1 MNKEFL
7 NKRYKKEKRFIL
19 IGRVAVSLT
28 IIFLVILLGSILL
41 KGISGFYTT
50 NIFLQ
55 TNLSQE
61 IIDPQD
67 KKNVE
72 EIYKSSW
79 RKIARNSIYDV
90 LSAFNKS
97 KNIDK
102 ISRKDKRDFL
112 KLFSRSSEFYI
123 RDFTLK
129 NLDSIGKEVK
139 ISIPSSSLVDQF
151 LKGKINIAVNED
163 DRPINDKQVSWI
175 NFMVEN
181 KMIERKF
188 NINFFYKG
196 DSRNAEEAGI
206 LGAIVGSFFVILVAI
221 IVAFPVG
228 VMSAIYLEEFA
239 PKNKITNI
247 IEVNIN
253 NLAAV
258 PSIVFGLLGLA
269 IFLNQTIFG
278 IKLIKSL
285 FFFPFVISQ
294 VVIGIIFSWFYN
306 PRGVIGPLLDK
317 IGLSNYAI
325 LADENFA
332 TYGIIFAGIYPQI
345 AYCMILYLTG
355 LNNLKIDQI
364 EAGRMD
370 GAKGFS
376 LFKNIILPQLRPA
389 TFLAIVVTVIGSLRS
404 FDMVAIMT
412 QGGPYGS
419 TNVLAYYMFETALS
433 EYGYRMGYGSA
444 IAAVLFTIMMFY
456 ILFFI
461 YQMYQSEKK
470 GL

>member
-19 IGRVAVSLT
+19 LGRVAVSLT

-41 KGISGFYTT
+41 RGISGFYTT
-50 NIFLQ
+50 NIFLT

-61 IIDPQD
+61 IIDPED

-79 RKIARNSIYDV
+79 RKVARNSIYDV

-123 RDFTLK
+123 RDFTLE

-163 DRPINDKQVSWI
+163 DRPINDKQISWI
-175 NFMVEN
+175 NFMVEKN
-181 KMIERKF
+181 MIERKF
-188 NINFFYKG
+188 NINFFSKG

-269 IFLNQTIFG
+269 IFLNFFGLPRSSPLAGGLVLALMTLPTI
-278 IKLIKSL
+278 IISSRVAIKSVPPSIREAAMGIGASKMQSV
-285 FFFPFVISQ
+285 FHHVIPLA
-294 VVIGIIFSWFYN
+294 VPGILTGTIIGMA
-306 PRGVIGPLLDK
+306 RALGETAPLLMMGMVAFIVDVPQSITDPSTVLPAQIFLWSDQPERGFEEK
-317 IGLSNYAI
+317 TA
-325 LADENFA
+325 AA
-332 TYGIIFAGIYPQI
+332 T
-345 AYCMILYLTG
+345 
-355 LNNLKIDQI
+355 
-364 EAGRMD
+364 
-370 GAKGFS
+370 
-376 LFKNIILPQLRPA
+376 IILLVFLLTMNALAVFLRYKYE
-389 TFLAIVVTVIGSLRS
+389 R
-404 FDMVAIMT
+404 
-412 QGGPYGS
+412 
-419 TNVLAYYMFETALS
+419 
-433 EYGYRMGYGSA
+433 
-444 IAAVLFTIMMFY
+444 
-456 ILFFI
+456 
-461 YQMYQSEKK
+461 KW
-470 GL
+470 

>member
-19 IGRVAVSLT
+19 LGRVAVSLT

-41 KGISGFYTT
+41 KGIGGFYTT

-61 IIDPQD
+61 IIDPED

-151 LKGKINIAVNED
+151 LKGKINIAVNEN

-239 PKNKITNI
+239 PKNKITNV

-269 IFLNQTIFG
+269 IFLNFFGLPRSSPLAGGLVLALMTLPTI
-278 IKLIKSL
+278 IISSRVAIKSVPPSIREAAMGIGASKMQSV
-285 FFFPFVISQ
+285 FHHVIPLA
-294 VVIGIIFSWFYN
+294 VPGILTGTIIGMA
-306 PRGVIGPLLDK
+306 RALGETAPLLMMGMVAFIVDVPQSITDPSTVLPAQIFLWSDQPERGFEEK
-317 IGLSNYAI
+317 TA
-325 LADENFA
+325 AA
-332 TYGIIFAGIYPQI
+332 T
-345 AYCMILYLTG
+345 
-355 LNNLKIDQI
+355 
-364 EAGRMD
+364 
-370 GAKGFS
+370 
-376 LFKNIILPQLRPA
+376 IILLVFLLTMNALAVFLRYKYE
-389 TFLAIVVTVIGSLRS
+389 R
-404 FDMVAIMT
+404 
-412 QGGPYGS
+412 
-419 TNVLAYYMFETALS
+419 
-433 EYGYRMGYGSA
+433 
-444 IAAVLFTIMMFY
+444 
-456 ILFFI
+456 
-461 YQMYQSEKK
+461 KW
-470 GL
+470 

>member
-19 IGRVAVSLT
+19 LGRVAVSLT

-61 IIDPQD
+61 IIDPED

-123 RDFTLK
+123 RDFALE

-151 LKGKINIAVNED
+151 LKGKINITVNED
-163 DRPINDKQVSWI
+163 DRPINDKQISWI

-269 IFLNQTIFG
+269 IFLNFFGLPRSSPLAGGLVLALMTLPTI
-278 IKLIKSL
+278 IISSRVAIKSVPPSIREAAMGIGASKMQSV
-285 FFFPFVISQ
+285 FHHVIPLA
-294 VVIGIIFSWFYN
+294 VPGILTGTIIGMA
-306 PRGVIGPLLDK
+306 RALGETAPLLMMGMVAFIVDVPQSITDPSTVLPAQIFLWSDQPERGFEEK
-317 IGLSNYAI
+317 TA
-325 LADENFA
+325 AA
-332 TYGIIFAGIYPQI
+332 T
-345 AYCMILYLTG
+345 
-355 LNNLKIDQI
+355 
-364 EAGRMD
+364 
-370 GAKGFS
+370 
-376 LFKNIILPQLRPA
+376 IILLVFLLTMNALAVFLRYKYE
-389 TFLAIVVTVIGSLRS
+389 R
-404 FDMVAIMT
+404 
-412 QGGPYGS
+412 
-419 TNVLAYYMFETALS
+419 
-433 EYGYRMGYGSA
+433 
-444 IAAVLFTIMMFY
+444 
-456 ILFFI
+456 
-461 YQMYQSEKK
+461 KW
-470 GL
+470 

>member
-19 IGRVAVSLT
+19 LGRVAVSLT

-41 KGISGFYTT
+41 RGISGFYTT

-61 IIDPQD
+61 IIDPED

-123 RDFTLK
+123 RDFTLE
-129 NLDSIGKEVK
+129 NLDSIGKDVK

-239 PKNKITNI
+239 PKNKITNV

-269 IFLNQTIFG
+269 IFLNFFGLPRSSPLAGGLVLALMTLPTI
-278 IKLIKSL
+278 IISSRVAIKSVPPSIREAAMGIGASKMQSV
-285 FFFPFVISQ
+285 FHHVIPLA
-294 VVIGIIFSWFYN
+294 VPGILTGTIIGMA
-306 PRGVIGPLLDK
+306 RALGETAPLLMMGMVAFIVDVPQSITDPSTVLPAQIFLWSDQPERGFEEK
-317 IGLSNYAI
+317 TA
-325 LADENFA
+325 AA
-332 TYGIIFAGIYPQI
+332 T
-345 AYCMILYLTG
+345 
-355 LNNLKIDQI
+355 
-364 EAGRMD
+364 
-370 GAKGFS
+370 
-376 LFKNIILPQLRPA
+376 IILLVFLLTMNALAVFLRYKYE
-389 TFLAIVVTVIGSLRS
+389 R
-404 FDMVAIMT
+404 
-412 QGGPYGS
+412 
-419 TNVLAYYMFETALS
+419 
-433 EYGYRMGYGSA
+433 
-444 IAAVLFTIMMFY
+444 
-456 ILFFI
+456 
-461 YQMYQSEKK
+461 KW
-470 GL
+470 

>member
-19 IGRVAVSLT
+19 LGRVAVSLT

-41 KGISGFYTT
+41 RGISGFYTT
-50 NIFLQ
+50 NIFLT

-61 IIDPQD
+61 IIDPED
-67 KKNVE
+67 KNNLE
-72 EIYKSSW
+72 DIYKSSW
-79 RKIARNSIYDV
+79 RKVARNSIYDV

-102 ISRKDKRDFL
+102 TSRKDKRDFL

-123 RDFTLK
+123 RDFTLE
-129 NLDSIGKEVK
+129 NLDNIGKEVK

-163 DRPINDKQVSWI
+163 DRPINDKQISWI

-206 LGAIVGSFFVILVAI
+206 LGAIVGSFFVLLVAI

-269 IFLNQTIFG
+269 IFLNFFGLPRSSPLAGGLVLALMTLPTI
-278 IKLIKSL
+278 IISSRVAIKSVPPSIREAAMGIGASKMQSV
-285 FFFPFVISQ
+285 FHHVIPLA
-294 VVIGIIFSWFYN
+294 VPGILTGTIIGMA
-306 PRGVIGPLLDK
+306 RALGETAPLLMMGMVAFIVDVPQSITDPSTVLPAQIFLWSDQPERGFEEK
-317 IGLSNYAI
+317 TA
-325 LADENFA
+325 AA
-332 TYGIIFAGIYPQI
+332 T
-345 AYCMILYLTG
+345 
-355 LNNLKIDQI
+355 
-364 EAGRMD
+364 
-370 GAKGFS
+370 
-376 LFKNIILPQLRPA
+376 IILLVFLLTMNALAVFLRYKYE
-389 TFLAIVVTVIGSLRS
+389 R
-404 FDMVAIMT
+404 
-412 QGGPYGS
+412 
-419 TNVLAYYMFETALS
+419 
-433 EYGYRMGYGSA
+433 
-444 IAAVLFTIMMFY
+444 
-456 ILFFI
+456 
-461 YQMYQSEKK
+461 KW
-470 GL
+470 

>member
-19 IGRVAVSLT
+19 LGRVAVSLT

-61 IIDPQD
+61 IIDPED

-123 RDFTLK
+123 RDFTLE

-239 PKNKITNI
+239 PKNKITNV

-269 IFLNQTIFG
+269 IFLNFFGLPRSSPLAGGLVLALMTLPTI
-278 IKLIKSL
+278 IISSRVAIKSVPPSIREAAMGIGASKMQSV
-285 FFFPFVISQ
+285 FHHVIPLA
-294 VVIGIIFSWFYN
+294 VPGILTGTIIGMA
-306 PRGVIGPLLDK
+306 RALGETAPLLMMGMVAFIVDVPQGITDPSTVLPAQIFLWSDQPERGFEEK
-317 IGLSNYAI
+317 TA
-325 LADENFA
+325 AA
-332 TYGIIFAGIYPQI
+332 T
-345 AYCMILYLTG
+345 
-355 LNNLKIDQI
+355 
-364 EAGRMD
+364 
-370 GAKGFS
+370 
-376 LFKNIILPQLRPA
+376 IILLVFLLTMNALAVFLRYKYE
-389 TFLAIVVTVIGSLRS
+389 R
-404 FDMVAIMT
+404 
-412 QGGPYGS
+412 
-419 TNVLAYYMFETALS
+419 
-433 EYGYRMGYGSA
+433 
-444 IAAVLFTIMMFY
+444 
-456 ILFFI
+456 
-461 YQMYQSEKK
+461 KW
-470 GL
+470 

>member
-19 IGRVAVSLT
+19 LGRVAVSLT

-61 IIDPQD
+61 IIDPED

-123 RDFTLK
+123 RDFTLE

-188 NINFFYKG
+188 NINFFYNG

-269 IFLNQTIFG
+269 IFLNFFGLPRSSPLAGGLVLALMTLPTI
-278 IKLIKSL
+278 IISSRVAIKSVPPSIREAAMGIGASKMQSV
-285 FFFPFVISQ
+285 FHHVIPLA
-294 VVIGIIFSWFYN
+294 VPGILTGTIIGMA
-306 PRGVIGPLLDK
+306 RALGETAPLLMMGMVAFIVDVPQSITDPSTVLPAQIFLWSDQPERGFEEK
-317 IGLSNYAI
+317 TA
-325 LADENFA
+325 AA
-332 TYGIIFAGIYPQI
+332 T
-345 AYCMILYLTG
+345 
-355 LNNLKIDQI
+355 
-364 EAGRMD
+364 
-370 GAKGFS
+370 
-376 LFKNIILPQLRPA
+376 IILLVFLLTMNALAVFLRYKYE
-389 TFLAIVVTVIGSLRS
+389 R
-404 FDMVAIMT
+404 
-412 QGGPYGS
+412 
-419 TNVLAYYMFETALS
+419 
-433 EYGYRMGYGSA
+433 
-444 IAAVLFTIMMFY
+444 
-456 ILFFI
+456 
-461 YQMYQSEKK
+461 KW
-470 GL
+470 

>member
-19 IGRVAVSLT
+19 LGRVAVSLT

-61 IIDPQD
+61 IIDPED

-90 LSAFNKS
+90 LSEFNKS

-163 DRPINDKQVSWI
+163 DRPINDKQILWI

-239 PKNKITNI
+239 PKNKITNV

-269 IFLNQTIFG
+269 IFLNFFGLPRSSPLAGGLVLALMTLPTI
-278 IKLIKSL
+278 IISSRVAIKSVPPSIREAAMGIGASKMQSV
-285 FFFPFVISQ
+285 FHHVIPLA
-294 VVIGIIFSWFYN
+294 VPGILTGTIIGMA
-306 PRGVIGPLLDK
+306 RALGETAPLLMMGMVAFIVDVPQSITDPSTVLPAQIFLWSDQPERGFEEK
-317 IGLSNYAI
+317 TA
-325 LADENFA
+325 AA
-332 TYGIIFAGIYPQI
+332 T
-345 AYCMILYLTG
+345 
-355 LNNLKIDQI
+355 
-364 EAGRMD
+364 
-370 GAKGFS
+370 
-376 LFKNIILPQLRPA
+376 IILLVFLLTMNALAVFLRYKYE
-389 TFLAIVVTVIGSLRS
+389 R
-404 FDMVAIMT
+404 
-412 QGGPYGS
+412 
-419 TNVLAYYMFETALS
+419 
-433 EYGYRMGYGSA
+433 
-444 IAAVLFTIMMFY
+444 
-456 ILFFI
+456 
-461 YQMYQSEKK
+461 KW
-470 GL
+470 

>member
-19 IGRVAVSLT
+19 LGRVAVSLT

-61 IIDPQD
+61 IIDPED

-151 LKGKINIAVNED
+151 LKGKINITVNED
-163 DRPINDKQVSWI
+163 DRPINDKQISWI
-175 NFMVEN
+175 NFMVEKN
-181 KMIERKF
+181 MIERKF
-188 NINFFYKG
+188 NINFFSKG

-269 IFLNQTIFG
+269 IFLNFFGLPRSSPLAGGLVLALMTLPTI
-278 IKLIKSL
+278 IISSRVAIKSVPPSIREAAMGIGASKMQSV
-285 FFFPFVISQ
+285 FHHVIPLA
-294 VVIGIIFSWFYN
+294 VPGILTGTIIGMA
-306 PRGVIGPLLDK
+306 RALGETAPLLMMGMVAFIVDVPQGITDPSTVLPAQIFLWSDQPERGFEEK
-317 IGLSNYAI
+317 TA
-325 LADENFA
+325 AA
-332 TYGIIFAGIYPQI
+332 T
-345 AYCMILYLTG
+345 
-355 LNNLKIDQI
+355 
-364 EAGRMD
+364 
-370 GAKGFS
+370 
-376 LFKNIILPQLRPA
+376 IILLVFLLTMNALAVFLRYKYE
-389 TFLAIVVTVIGSLRS
+389 R
-404 FDMVAIMT
+404 
-412 QGGPYGS
+412 
-419 TNVLAYYMFETALS
+419 
-433 EYGYRMGYGSA
+433 
-444 IAAVLFTIMMFY
+444 
-456 ILFFI
+456 
-461 YQMYQSEKK
+461 KW
-470 GL
+470 

>member
-19 IGRVAVSLT
+19 LGRVAVSLT

-41 KGISGFYTT
+41 RGISGFYTT
-50 NIFLQ
+50 NILLT

-61 IIDPQD
+61 IIDPED

-79 RKIARNSIYDV
+79 RKVARNSIYDV

-239 PKNKITNI
+239 PKNKITNV

-269 IFLNQTIFG
+269 IFLNFFGLPRSSPLAGGLVLALMTLPTI
-278 IKLIKSL
+278 IISSRVAIKSVPPSIREAAMGIGASKMQSV
-285 FFFPFVISQ
+285 FHHVIPLA
-294 VVIGIIFSWFYN
+294 VPGILTGTIIGMA
-306 PRGVIGPLLDK
+306 RALGETAPLLMMGMVAFIVDVPQSITDPSTVLPAQIFLWSDQPERGFEEK
-317 IGLSNYAI
+317 TA
-325 LADENFA
+325 AA
-332 TYGIIFAGIYPQI
+332 T
-345 AYCMILYLTG
+345 
-355 LNNLKIDQI
+355 
-364 EAGRMD
+364 
-370 GAKGFS
+370 
-376 LFKNIILPQLRPA
+376 IILLVFLLTMNALAVFLRYKYE
-389 TFLAIVVTVIGSLRS
+389 R
-404 FDMVAIMT
+404 
-412 QGGPYGS
+412 
-419 TNVLAYYMFETALS
+419 
-433 EYGYRMGYGSA
+433 
-444 IAAVLFTIMMFY
+444 
-456 ILFFI
+456 
-461 YQMYQSEKK
+461 KW
-470 GL
+470 

>member
-19 IGRVAVSLT
+19 LGRVAVSLT

-102 ISRKDKRDFL
+102 VSRKDKRDFL

-123 RDFTLK
+123 RDFTLE

-163 DRPINDKQVSWI
+163 DRPINDKQISWI
-175 NFMVEN
+175 NFMVEKN
-181 KMIERKF
+181 MIERKF
-188 NINFFYKG
+188 NINFFSKG

-269 IFLNQTIFG
+269 IFLNFFGLPRSSPLAGGLVLALMTLPTI
-278 IKLIKSL
+278 IISSRVAIKSVPPSIREAAMGIGASKMQSV
-285 FFFPFVISQ
+285 FHHVIPLA
-294 VVIGIIFSWFYN
+294 VPGILTGTIIGMA
-306 PRGVIGPLLDK
+306 RALGETAPLLMMGMVAFIVDVPQSITDPSTVLPAQIFLWSDQPERGFEEK
-317 IGLSNYAI
+317 TA
-325 LADENFA
+325 AA
-332 TYGIIFAGIYPQI
+332 T
-345 AYCMILYLTG
+345 
-355 LNNLKIDQI
+355 
-364 EAGRMD
+364 
-370 GAKGFS
+370 
-376 LFKNIILPQLRPA
+376 IILLVFLLTMNALAVFLRYKYE
-389 TFLAIVVTVIGSLRS
+389 R
-404 FDMVAIMT
+404 
-412 QGGPYGS
+412 
-419 TNVLAYYMFETALS
+419 
-433 EYGYRMGYGSA
+433 
-444 IAAVLFTIMMFY
+444 
-456 ILFFI
+456 
-461 YQMYQSEKK
+461 KW
-470 GL
+470 

>member
-19 IGRVAVSLT
+19 LGRVAVSLT

-123 RDFTLK
+123 RDFTLE
-129 NLDSIGKEVK
+129 NLDSIGKDVK

-239 PKNKITNI
+239 PKNKITNV

-269 IFLNQTIFG
+269 IFLNFFGLPRSSPLAGGLVLALMTLPTI
-278 IKLIKSL
+278 IISSRVAIKSVPPSIREAAMGIGASKMQSV
-285 FFFPFVISQ
+285 FHHVIPLA
-294 VVIGIIFSWFYN
+294 VPGILTGTIIGMA
-306 PRGVIGPLLDK
+306 RALGETAPLLMMGMVAFIVDVPQSITDPSTVLPAQIFLWSDQPERGFEEK
-317 IGLSNYAI
+317 TA
-325 LADENFA
+325 AA
-332 TYGIIFAGIYPQI
+332 T
-345 AYCMILYLTG
+345 
-355 LNNLKIDQI
+355 
-364 EAGRMD
+364 
-370 GAKGFS
+370 
-376 LFKNIILPQLRPA
+376 IILLVFLLTMNALAVFLRYKYE
-389 TFLAIVVTVIGSLRS
+389 R
-404 FDMVAIMT
+404 
-412 QGGPYGS
+412 
-419 TNVLAYYMFETALS
+419 
-433 EYGYRMGYGSA
+433 
-444 IAAVLFTIMMFY
+444 
-456 ILFFI
+456 
-461 YQMYQSEKK
+461 KW
-470 GL
+470 

>member
-7 NKRYKKEKRFIL
+7 NKRYKKEKSFIL
-19 IGRVAVSLT
+19 LGRVAVSLT

-151 LKGKINIAVNED
+151 LKGKINIAVNEN

-239 PKNKITNI
+239 PKNKITNV

-269 IFLNQTIFG
+269 IFLNFFGLPRSSPLAGGLVLALMTLPTI
-278 IKLIKSL
+278 IISSRVAIKSVPPSIREAAMGIGASKMQSV
-285 FFFPFVISQ
+285 FHHVIPLA
-294 VVIGIIFSWFYN
+294 VPGILTGTIIGMA
-306 PRGVIGPLLDK
+306 RALGETAPLLMMGMVAFIVDVPQSITDPSTVLPAQIFLWSDQPERGFEEK
-317 IGLSNYAI
+317 TA
-325 LADENFA
+325 AA
-332 TYGIIFAGIYPQI
+332 T
-345 AYCMILYLTG
+345 
-355 LNNLKIDQI
+355 
-364 EAGRMD
+364 
-370 GAKGFS
+370 
-376 LFKNIILPQLRPA
+376 IILLVFLLTMNALAVFLRYKYE
-389 TFLAIVVTVIGSLRS
+389 R
-404 FDMVAIMT
+404 
-412 QGGPYGS
+412 
-419 TNVLAYYMFETALS
+419 
-433 EYGYRMGYGSA
+433 
-444 IAAVLFTIMMFY
+444 
-456 ILFFI
+456 
-461 YQMYQSEKK
+461 KW
-470 GL
+470 

>member
-19 IGRVAVSLT
+19 LGRVAVSLT

-269 IFLNQTIFG
+269 IFLNFFGLPRSSPLAGGLVLALMTLPTI
-278 IKLIKSL
+278 IISSRVAIKSVPPSIREAAMGIGASKMQSV
-285 FFFPFVISQ
+285 FHHVIPLA
-294 VVIGIIFSWFYN
+294 VPGILTGTIIGMA
-306 PRGVIGPLLDK
+306 RALGETAPLLMMGMVAFIVDVPQSITDPSTVLPAQIFLWSDQPERGFEEK
-317 IGLSNYAI
+317 TA
-325 LADENFA
+325 AA
-332 TYGIIFAGIYPQI
+332 T
-345 AYCMILYLTG
+345 
-355 LNNLKIDQI
+355 
-364 EAGRMD
+364 
-370 GAKGFS
+370 
-376 LFKNIILPQLRPA
+376 IILLVFLLTMNALAVFLRYKYE
-389 TFLAIVVTVIGSLRS
+389 R
-404 FDMVAIMT
+404 
-412 QGGPYGS
+412 
-419 TNVLAYYMFETALS
+419 
-433 EYGYRMGYGSA
+433 
-444 IAAVLFTIMMFY
+444 
-456 ILFFI
+456 
-461 YQMYQSEKK
+461 KW
-470 GL
+470 

>member
-1 MNKEFL
+1 M
-7 NKRYKKEKRFIL
+7 
-19 IGRVAVSLT
+19 SLT

-61 IIDPQD
+61 IIDPED

-123 RDFTLK
+123 RDFALE

-269 IFLNQTIFG
+269 IFLNFFGLPRSSPLAGGLVLALMTLPTI
-278 IKLIKSL
+278 IISSRVAIKSVPPSIREAAMGIGASKMQSV
-285 FFFPFVISQ
+285 FHHVIPLA
-294 VVIGIIFSWFYN
+294 VPGILTGTIIGMA
-306 PRGVIGPLLDK
+306 RALGETAPLLMMGMVAFIVDVPQSITDPSTVLPAQIFLWSDQPERGFEEK
-317 IGLSNYAI
+317 TA
-325 LADENFA
+325 AA
-332 TYGIIFAGIYPQI
+332 T
-345 AYCMILYLTG
+345 
-355 LNNLKIDQI
+355 
-364 EAGRMD
+364 
-370 GAKGFS
+370 
-376 LFKNIILPQLRPA
+376 IILLVFLLTMNALAVFLRYKYE
-389 TFLAIVVTVIGSLRS
+389 R
-404 FDMVAIMT
+404 
-412 QGGPYGS
+412 
-419 TNVLAYYMFETALS
+419 
-433 EYGYRMGYGSA
+433 
-444 IAAVLFTIMMFY
+444 
-456 ILFFI
+456 
-461 YQMYQSEKK
+461 KW
-470 GL
+470 

>member
-19 IGRVAVSLT
+19 LGRVAVSLT

-61 IIDPQD
+61 IIDPED

-239 PKNKITNI
+239 PKNKITNV

-269 IFLNQTIFG
+269 IFLNFFGLPRSSPLAGGLVLALMTLPTI
-278 IKLIKSL
+278 IISSRVAIKSVPPSIREAAMGIGASKMQSV
-285 FFFPFVISQ
+285 FHHVIPLA
-294 VVIGIIFSWFYN
+294 VPGILTGTIIGMA
-306 PRGVIGPLLDK
+306 RALGETAPLLMMGMVAFIVDVPQGITDPSTVLPAQIFLWSDQPERGFEEK
-317 IGLSNYAI
+317 TA
-325 LADENFA
+325 AA
-332 TYGIIFAGIYPQI
+332 T
-345 AYCMILYLTG
+345 
-355 LNNLKIDQI
+355 
-364 EAGRMD
+364 
-370 GAKGFS
+370 
-376 LFKNIILPQLRPA
+376 IILLVFLLTMNALAVFLRYKYE
-389 TFLAIVVTVIGSLRS
+389 R
-404 FDMVAIMT
+404 
-412 QGGPYGS
+412 
-419 TNVLAYYMFETALS
+419 
-433 EYGYRMGYGSA
+433 
-444 IAAVLFTIMMFY
+444 
-456 ILFFI
+456 
-461 YQMYQSEKK
+461 KW
-470 GL
+470 

>member
-41 KGISGFYTT
+41 RGISGFYTT
-50 NIFLQ
+50 NIFLT

-61 IIDPQD
+61 IIDPEN

-123 RDFTLK
+123 RDFTLE

-151 LKGKINIAVNED
+151 LKGKINITVNED
-163 DRPINDKQVSWI
+163 DRPINDKQISWI

-269 IFLNQTIFG
+269 IFLNFFGLPRSSPLAGGLVLALMTLPTI
-278 IKLIKSL
+278 IISSRVAIKSVPPSIREAAMGIGASKMQSV
-285 FFFPFVISQ
+285 FHHVIPLA
-294 VVIGIIFSWFYN
+294 VPGILTGTIIGMA
-306 PRGVIGPLLDK
+306 RALGETAPLLMMGMVAFIVDVPQSITDPSTVLPAQIFLWSDQPERGFEEK
-317 IGLSNYAI
+317 TA
-325 LADENFA
+325 AA
-332 TYGIIFAGIYPQI
+332 T
-345 AYCMILYLTG
+345 
-355 LNNLKIDQI
+355 
-364 EAGRMD
+364 
-370 GAKGFS
+370 
-376 LFKNIILPQLRPA
+376 IILLVFLLTMNALAVFLRYKYE
-389 TFLAIVVTVIGSLRS
+389 R
-404 FDMVAIMT
+404 
-412 QGGPYGS
+412 
-419 TNVLAYYMFETALS
+419 
-433 EYGYRMGYGSA
+433 
-444 IAAVLFTIMMFY
+444 
-456 ILFFI
+456 
-461 YQMYQSEKK
+461 KW
-470 GL
+470 

>member
-19 IGRVAVSLT
+19 LGRVAVSLT

-61 IIDPQD
+61 IIDPED

-151 LKGKINIAVNED
+151 LKGKINIAVNEN

-239 PKNKITNI
+239 PKNKITNV

-269 IFLNQTIFG
+269 IFLNFFGLPRSSPLAGGLVLALMTLPTI
-278 IKLIKSL
+278 IISSRVAIKSVPPSIREAAMGIGASKMQSV
-285 FFFPFVISQ
+285 FHHVIPLA
-294 VVIGIIFSWFYN
+294 VPGILTGTIIGMA
-306 PRGVIGPLLDK
+306 RALGETAPLLMMGMVAFIVDLPQSITDPSTVLPAQIFLWSDQPERGFEEK
-317 IGLSNYAI
+317 TA
-325 LADENFA
+325 AA
-332 TYGIIFAGIYPQI
+332 T
-345 AYCMILYLTG
+345 
-355 LNNLKIDQI
+355 
-364 EAGRMD
+364 
-370 GAKGFS
+370 
-376 LFKNIILPQLRPA
+376 IILLVFLLTMNALAVFLRYKYE
-389 TFLAIVVTVIGSLRS
+389 R
-404 FDMVAIMT
+404 
-412 QGGPYGS
+412 
-419 TNVLAYYMFETALS
+419 
-433 EYGYRMGYGSA
+433 
-444 IAAVLFTIMMFY
+444 
-456 ILFFI
+456 
-461 YQMYQSEKK
+461 KW
-470 GL
+470 

>member
-19 IGRVAVSLT
+19 LGRVAVSLT
-28 IIFLVILLGSILL
+28 IIFLVILLGSIFL

-61 IIDPQD
+61 IIDPED

-79 RKIARNSIYDV
+79 RKVARNSIYDV
-90 LSAFNKS
+90 LSEFNKS

-102 ISRKDKRDFL
+102 TSRKDKRDFL

-163 DRPINDKQVSWI
+163 DRPINDKQISWI
-175 NFMVEN
+175 NFMVEKN
-181 KMIERKF
+181 MIERKF
-188 NINFFYKG
+188 NINFFSKG

-269 IFLNQTIFG
+269 IFLNFFGLPRSSPLAGGLVLALMTLPTI
-278 IKLIKSL
+278 IISSRVAIKSVPPSIREAAMGIGASKMQSV
-285 FFFPFVISQ
+285 FHHVIPLA
-294 VVIGIIFSWFYN
+294 VPGILTGTIIGMA
-306 PRGVIGPLLDK
+306 RALGETAPLLMMGMVAFIVDVPQSITDPSTVLPAQIFLWSDQPERGFEEK
-317 IGLSNYAI
+317 TA
-325 LADENFA
+325 AA
-332 TYGIIFAGIYPQI
+332 T
-345 AYCMILYLTG
+345 
-355 LNNLKIDQI
+355 
-364 EAGRMD
+364 
-370 GAKGFS
+370 
-376 LFKNIILPQLRPA
+376 IILLVFLLTMNALAVFLRYKYE
-389 TFLAIVVTVIGSLRS
+389 R
-404 FDMVAIMT
+404 
-412 QGGPYGS
+412 
-419 TNVLAYYMFETALS
+419 
-433 EYGYRMGYGSA
+433 
-444 IAAVLFTIMMFY
+444 
-456 ILFFI
+456 
-461 YQMYQSEKK
+461 KW
-470 GL
+470 

>member
-19 IGRVAVSLT
+19 LGRVAVSLT

-41 KGISGFYTT
+41 RGISGFYTT
-50 NIFLQ
+50 NIFLT

-61 IIDPQD
+61 IIDPED

-79 RKIARNSIYDV
+79 RKVARNSIYEV

-97 KNIDK
+97 KNIEK

-123 RDFTLK
+123 RDFTLE

-151 LKGKINIAVNED
+151 LKGKINITVNEN
-163 DRPINDKQVSWI
+163 DRPINDKQISWI

-269 IFLNQTIFG
+269 IFLNFFGLPRSSPLAGGLVLALMTLPTI
-278 IKLIKSL
+278 IISSRVAIKSVPPSIREAAMGIGASKMQSV
-285 FFFPFVISQ
+285 FHHVIPLA
-294 VVIGIIFSWFYN
+294 VPGILTGTIIGMA
-306 PRGVIGPLLDK
+306 RALGETAPLLMMGMVAFIVDVPQSITDPSTVLPAQIFLWSDQPERGFEEK
-317 IGLSNYAI
+317 TA
-325 LADENFA
+325 AA
-332 TYGIIFAGIYPQI
+332 T
-345 AYCMILYLTG
+345 
-355 LNNLKIDQI
+355 
-364 EAGRMD
+364 
-370 GAKGFS
+370 
-376 LFKNIILPQLRPA
+376 IILLVFLLTMNALAVFLRYKYE
-389 TFLAIVVTVIGSLRS
+389 R
-404 FDMVAIMT
+404 
-412 QGGPYGS
+412 
-419 TNVLAYYMFETALS
+419 
-433 EYGYRMGYGSA
+433 
-444 IAAVLFTIMMFY
+444 
-456 ILFFI
+456 
-461 YQMYQSEKK
+461 KW
-470 GL
+470 